1 VSNQKPHINDYKSG
15 MNKDFNPESFP
26 ATGYEDANN
35 VRVFTSGNGAS
46 LGAIQNILG
55 NQLIVDLPEVNGN
68 QLYIIGTCQLRDSI
82 IVFATPS
89 SSQEGGHGYIYEV
102 DFNFQ
107 SLESTITLIYDDA
120 DLRFS
125 RLNPIE
131 AIGIQ
136 ENENYE
142 RVYFSDFQN
151 PTRSINIRD
160 AAINDSPV
168 LALNFFPN
176 PGIERP
182 VINNIDFGG
191 SLRPGIYSY
200 AYYFTTFGGNSTI
213 LSPVSAQVHIVKDSD
228 NNTPNTREYKGVPE
242 GIDDDD
248 FTAKLVNVQVDLTS
262 IPENTFSEI
271 TLVAI
276 YVSDFGE
283 LPQVLQVTTESIQGN
298 TNSINLVH
306 TGAELQTTVIL
317 FEEFVTENVPFKTN
331 KTFGIKDNILFCANI
346 KGQDLNIPEDISQG
360 LRAIRYRNTQNSY
373 VDDGFSIYNNPYND
387 ESGTVFGTNPTGT
400 YDFWSNLYQYKYLA
414 NGTTLGGQ
422 GTFISYTFTL
432 ERMEAE
438 SSVNDGGG
446 AELNYFYNTQQTL
459 ESIDIGDD
467 VPYINRSFRGLES
480 PYKRFLRGYKRG
492 ETYRFGIVFFN
503 SAGAASTVQF
513 IGDIK
518 FPEISDRSDLPV
530 GTTNGGQDIFHFP
543 TALSRGYDESGT
555 PHYSDIYSLG
565 IEFNINLPQD
575 FIDNYDI
582 AYYQIVRTKRRDQDK
597 TRLAQGV
604 INKWYVPVSRGA
616 GEDPENLSG
625 FEGDTKVFY
634 PISEMTDI
642 TGHLN
647 RYMKHDSD
655 GIVYGERA
663 DAFQISNLTS
673 AAIEGINGGFAI
685 LAPFTAGLGY
695 NYHPT
700 NLIDPRTGIGYRSGG
715 VAPIR
720 RNIIETSV
728 AYQNAAAVES
738 LVSFFCPEATYNHF
752 VPQFNNGND
761 YLKTVGI
768 LSYTTKHSDEFT
780 QFPFGLSSDSINHIF
795 DTALTIYPQ
804 WGHTY
809 YSVTDSMEAGTIQ
822 GPFFGFIDGRP
833 MLGANNVGN
842 PPGQHANYPEY
853 DNAPQS
859 MRRFVTKARQVSP
872 LNVFNE
878 SLTELHLSEDN
889 LERIID
895 LRYVGPDTYRD
906 DATINID
913 GYNCRNLAW
922 QLGNVHADAAE
933 KTRMGR
939 GGTSLIASLGPLT
952 SNRGWGGSGTDG
964 YFIAKNNDFQAT
976 AGANYENYAGSAFL
990 VDYTRRI
997 SNQYG
1002 GNGESALAA
1011 NTFFA
1016 TSGPIRPTNTTFK
1029 VFEGDTFITFYEFMK
1044 NFWNN
1049 QWDGVTA
1056 FQGDNSGTYEIV
1068 ILPVESTINCAL
1080 NAGGTI
1086 RRGGRFSHDDTPPQ
1100 GYRLQE
1106 HTDALGTTNIAFNG
1120 TSKAFDYKP
1129 LFSEDQVTKTYF
1141 SEPINFRPVN
1151 NFDVRTYYSNTKIL
1165 GEKLDSFTTFGKL
1178 NYKDIDP
1185 AYGPINKLLNLQ
1197 DEIVT
1202 IQDDAIGVFLINT
1215 RELLASESNSLV
1227 TIGTGLGVQDFSYI
1241 TTQNGSIHQ
1250 YASIVSDQTA
1260 YILDAKRKCLVILKG
1275 TQPANLS
1282 KALGLNDF
1290 LNSEIRGMA
1299 TLTKE
1304 QGGDNPLIGIG
1315 ATLGYDQVNKEVLI
1329 SIAGNQPG
1337 YNLNSTYGQENG
1349 FQIVSGNGAV
1359 QPSPEVGQLYH
1370 NGEPFIP
1377 TSPLSFV
1384 SYASLLDEVP
1394 SLTALPPEYLTEVI
1408 QPLLTAS
1415 IPTRP
1420 SGFTLVYSEVLNVF
1434 TSFYSFLPSLY
1445 VNHNRSLFTLPQS
1458 IPSDNLGDKLYIHNQ
1473 GNYAEFYNNAPSESS
1488 VTIFI
1493 NSTPLLNKIL
1503 RFIEYNCTVK
1513 DGDTI
1518 VQSAG
1523 LTSIRVEN
1531 DYQDSGIQPI
1541 EQIHK
1546 FRKFRIKVPRDQ
1558 QEGRFRS
1565 TYFKVS
1571 LYFDNSVN
1579 LSLTLQRIMA
1589 FFDIQIY

>member
-1 VSNQKPHINDYKSG
+1 MSNQEPHINDYKDG
-15 MNKDFNPESFP
+15 MNKDFNEESFP
-26 ATGYEDANN
+26 KTAYEDANN
-35 VRVFTSGNGAS
+35 VRVFTSGDGAS
-46 LGAIQNILG
+46 LGAVQNVLG
-55 NQLIVDLPEVNGN
+55 NQLIVDFFLLNGF
-68 QLYIIGTCQLRDSI
+68 QLFIIGLCQLRDSI
-82 IVFATPS
+82 VVFATDNT
-89 SSQEGGHGYIYEV
+89 SQEGGHGYIYEV

-107 SLESTITLIYDDA
+107 SLQSTVTLIYDSP

-136 ENENYE
+136 ENNNYE
-142 RVYFSDFQN
+142 RVYFSDYQN

-160 AAINDSPV
+160 TEINDSPV
-168 LALNFFPN
+168 DALNFFPN

-182 VINNIDFGG
+182 VIYNIDFGG

-213 LSPVSAQVHIVKDSD
+213 LSPVSTQVHIVKDSD
-228 NNTPNTREYKGVPE
+228 NNTPNTKEYKGVPE
-242 GIDDDD
+242 AIDDDE
-248 FTAKLVNVQVDLTS
+248 FTSKLVNVEVNLTT

-283 LPQVLQVTTESIQGN
+283 LPQVLKVTTESIQGN
-298 TNSINLVH
+298 TDSINLVH
-306 TGAELQTTVIL
+306 TGAEIQTTVIL

-346 KGQDLNIPEDISQG
+346 KGQDLNIPEEISLG
-360 LRAIRYRNTQNSY
+360 LRALRYTNSQNSY
-373 VDDGFSIYNNPYND
+373 VDNGFSIYNNPFND
-387 ESGTVFGTNPTGT
+387 ESGTVFGTIPNGT
-400 YDFWSNLYQYKYLA
+400 YDFWRTQYQYKYLS
-414 NGTTLGGQ
+414 NGTTLGGE
-422 GTFISYTFTL
+422 GTFVRYTFAL
-432 ERMEAE
+432 ERMETE
-438 SSVNDGGG
+438 SSVNDEVG

-459 ESIDIGDD
+459 ESIDIGDE
-467 VPYINRSFRGLES
+467 VPYINRSFRGLGS

-492 ETYRFGIVFFN
+492 EVYRFGIVFFN

-530 GTTNGGQDIFHFP
+530 GVTHGGEDIFHFP
-543 TALSRGYDESGT
+543 TALSRGYDQSGSS
-555 PHYSDIYSLG
+555 HYSDVYSLG
-565 IEFNINLPQD
+565 IEFNIIFPQD
-575 FIDNYDI
+575 FIDTYDI

-604 INKWYVPVSRGA
+604 VNKWYVPVSRGA
-616 GEDPENLSG
+616 GEDAEPLSG

-634 PISEMTDI
+634 PIAEMTDI
-642 TGHLN
+642 PGHIN
-647 RYMKHDSD
+647 RYRKHTGGS
-655 GIVYGERA
+655 GQQFGEAA
-663 DAFQISNLTS
+663 DAFQISSLTT
-673 AAIEGINGGFAI
+673 AALEGLSGAT
-685 LAPFTAGLGY
+685 APEAPITLGPGY
-695 NYHPT
+695 NFHPA
-700 NLIDPRTGIGYRSGG
+700 NLIDPRTGIGY
-715 VAPIR
+715 VAAVPTR

-761 YLKTVGI
+761 FLRTVGI
-768 LSYTTKHSDEFT
+768 LSYTTKHSDEPT
-780 QFPFGLSSDSINHIF
+780 QFPFGLSSDANNHQF
-795 DTALTIYPQ
+795 DTGLTIFPQ

-809 YSVTDSMEAGTIQ
+809 YSITESMEEGTNQ
-822 GPFFGFIDGRP
+822 GLFSGFNDGRP
-833 MLGANNVGN
+833 LLGADNVGN
-842 PPGQHANYPEY
+842 APSNHANYREY
-853 DNAPQS
+853 DNEAQS
-859 MRRFVTKARQVSP
+859 RRRFVTKARQVSP

-878 SLTELHLSEDN
+878 ALTNLHLSEDN
-889 LERIID
+889 FERIED

-906 DATINID
+906 DPKITIN
-913 GYNCRNLAW
+913 GYSCRNLAW
-922 QLGNVHADAAE
+922 QLGNVHADMAE
-933 KTRMGR
+933 KTRMAR
-939 GGTSLIASLGPLT
+939 GGTSLIASFGPIS
-952 SNRGWGGSGTDG
+952 SNRGWGGNGTNG
-964 YFIAKNNDFQAT
+964 YFIAKNSSFQAT
-976 AGANYENYAGSAFL
+976 GGSSRLENYAGSAFL

-1011 NTFFA
+1011 NTFYA
-1016 TSGPIRPTNTTFK
+1016 TSGPIKPTNTVFK

-1056 FQGDNSGTYEIV
+1056 FNGDNSSTYEIV
-1068 ILPVESTINCAL
+1068 ILPVESTINCVL

-1086 RRGGRFSHDDTPPQ
+1086 RKGGRFSHNDTPPE

-1106 HTDALGTTNIAFNG
+1106 HTDVLGTSNIAFNG

-1129 LFSEDQVTKTYF
+1129 LFSEDQVTKIYF
-1141 SEPINFRPVN
+1141 APPINFRPVN
-1151 NFDVRTYYSNTKIL
+1151 QFDVRTFYSNTKIL
-1165 GEKLDSFTTFGKL
+1165 GEKIDSFTTFGIL

-1185 AYGPINKLLNLQ
+1185 AYGPINRLLNLQ

-1227 TIGTGLGVQDFSYI
+1227 TIGTGQGVQDFSYI

-1250 YASIVSDQTA
+1250 YAAVVTDQTA
-1260 YILDAKRKCLVILKG
+1260 YILDAKRKSLIIMKG
-1275 TQPANLS
+1275 TQAEDLS
-1282 KALGLNDF
+1282 KAKGLNDF
-1290 LNSEIRGMA
+1290 LNREIRGLA

-1315 ATLGYDQVNKEVLI
+1315 AIIGYDQVNKEVLL
-1329 SIAGNQPG
+1329 SIAGNQTG
-1337 YNLNSTYGQENG
+1337 YNLNSTYGQQNA
-1349 FQIVSGNGAV
+1349 FQIVSGNGAI
-1359 QPSPEVGQLYH
+1359 QFSPEVDVFYH
-1370 NGEPFIP
+1370 NGEPFNPNFLLDFI
-1377 TSPLSFV
+1377 
-1384 SYASLLDEVP
+1384 SYTSLLEEVP
-1394 SLTALPPEYLTEVI
+1394 ELTELPLDYITDVI
-1408 QPLLTAS
+1408 RPVLSAAVPAR
-1415 IPTRP
+1415 PT
-1420 SGFTLVYSEVLNVF
+1420 GFTVVFSELLNVF
-1434 TSFYSFLPSLY
+1434 TSFYSFLPSVY
-1445 VNHNRSLFTLPQS
+1445 INHNRSLFSVPQS
-1458 IPSDNLGDKLYIHNQ
+1458 LPIDGQADKIYIHNQ
-1473 GNYAEFYNNAPSESS
+1473 GNYGQFYNADPAESS
-1488 VTIFI
+1488 ITII
-1493 NSTPLLNKIL
+1493 VNSIPLLNKIL
-1503 RFIEYNCTVK
+1503 RFVEYNCTVK
-1513 DGDTI
+1513 QGNNI
-1518 VQSAG
+1518 IQSAG
-1523 LTSIRVEN
+1523 LNSIRVEN

-1541 EQIHK
+1541 DQIHK

-1579 LSLTLQRIMA
+1579 LSFTLQRIMT
-1589 FFDIQIY
+1589 FFDIQTY